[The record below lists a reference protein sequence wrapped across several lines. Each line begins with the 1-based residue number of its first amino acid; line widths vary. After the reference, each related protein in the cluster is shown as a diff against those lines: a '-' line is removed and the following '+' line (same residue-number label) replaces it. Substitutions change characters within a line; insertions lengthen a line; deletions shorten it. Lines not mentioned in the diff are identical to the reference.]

1 MARGYLVNL
10 GNIPPLIFK
19 FQFNPDLIQEKKRF
33 NYKDAN
39 AFGKWAF
46 DQTQAGGFFGF
57 LDDLKEFGSL
67 LTATKP
73 VEHGE
78 GEARELVLE
87 FPLDASTGSDDE
99 GGKPRYNGSILPDL
113 AILRSF
119 MAPSWDLL
127 DIGKALLKTP
137 REVPCWSR
145 PPPCS
150 LVFAGLTLTC
160 VMTDLQIKH
169 IAFLPSGEPCRA
181 EVTVTLKEQTFSF
194 ATVADFVARY
204 VMVAMSYTRFGG
216 GGPSLGED
224 LLAVAPTLT
233 NLFE

>member
-10 GNIPPLIFK
+10 FNIPPLIFK

-46 DQTQAGGFFGF
+46 DKTEAGGFFGY
-57 LDDLKEFGSL
+57 LDDYKEFGPL

-73 VEHGE
+73 VEPVE
-78 GEARELVLE
+78 GEAREFVLE
-87 FPLDASTGSDDE
+87 FALDASSGPDDE
-99 GGKPRYNGSILPDL
+99 GGRPRYNGSILPDL

-119 MAPSWDLL
+119 MAPSWDLF

-145 PPPCS
+145 PPECS
-150 LVFAGLTLTC
+150 LVFAGLSLSC

-169 IAFLPSGEPCRA
+169 VAFQASGEPRRA

-194 ATVADFVARY
+194 ATVTDFATRY
-204 VMVAMSYTRFGG
+204 VFLALSYTRFSGEG
-216 GGPSLGED
+216 QSLAGD
-224 LLAVAPTLT
+224 LLDISPTLFSI
-233 NLFE
+233 FE